1 MQADNN
7 AGDCPSCEC
16 IQPYSFDHET
26 PVLQNI
32 QGHRVNRVTPV
43 FVAAIAKVRQSLTL
57 TLYRSGPSL
66 WRADIV
72 TPDR

>member
-7 AGDCPSCEC
+7 AGDCLSCER

-32 QGHRVNRVTPV
+32 QGHRVTPV
-43 FVAAIAKVRQSLTL
+43 FGAAIAKVRQSLTL